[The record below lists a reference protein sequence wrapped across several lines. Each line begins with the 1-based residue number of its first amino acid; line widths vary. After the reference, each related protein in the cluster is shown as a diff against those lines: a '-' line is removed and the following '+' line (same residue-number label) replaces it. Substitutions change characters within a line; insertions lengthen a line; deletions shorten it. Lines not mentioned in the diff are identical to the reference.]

1 MDDLDT
7 ADITL
12 RPMSQGMKMQVSYL
26 RAILLLSW
34 CKSCITL
41 NRSDD
46 TNWTVSK
53 AMASVGGNGVVYLG
67 TFPNLLAAVEW

>member
-34 CKSCITL
+34 SKSCITL

-53 AMASVGGNGVVYLG
+53 AMASVGGNGMVYLG
-67 TFPNLLAAVEW
+67 TFPNLLGAVEW